1 MVVLMKGLGARGWGL
16 AALLLVYCATILSQP
31 ARERTPD
38 RVISVV
44 AERFTFNPSRINL
57 KRGELVEI
65 VLSSED
71 TDHGF
76 HIQGTSISVAIP
88 QQGKGEARVRFIA
101 NQKGR
106 YAYECWR
113 PCGAGHNLMRG
124 IITVK

>member
-1 MVVLMKGLGARGWGL
+1 MRR
-16 AALLLVYCATILSQP
+16 LLLPVILACAIPGQTAP
-31 ARERTPD
+31 ERTPD

-76 HIQGTSISVAIP
+76 HIQGTTISVAIP

-124 IITVK
+124 IITVR